1 MDKYVQK
8 KYLIGL
14 REQGVTSF
22 LGGLVDPGENGDSD
36 EIEWNLPTPTQFSMP
51 NPNKIVSKS
60 SEQKKVVKT
69 LVFSKMVKIAFF
81 DGLIVFWEFLTQNLV
96 ESE

>member
-1 MDKYVQK
+1 M
-8 KYLIGL
+8 

-22 LGGLVDPGENGDSD
+22 LGGLVDPGENRDND

-51 NPNKIVSKS
+51 NPNKIISKI